1 MATEVA
7 EIVTV
12 ARVDLSDFKRKMGEH
27 DKRIEESNK
36 KARKGAFFGGLVG
49 GAVGGAVSDI
59 VGTAM
64 RPFEGVI
71 SLFGNLLA
79 AALLPVLVQMLPL
92 LETLADVLNSEAFAR
107 FTGII
112 GKGVALMGETGSVI
126 ADILTGDI
134 PQGSFPARPDT
145 ALARS
150 RSSYEAWM
158 GSGFRSAVYP
168 GPPGLLDVGVG
179 FGLGVWE
186 AGRDLWRG
194 SGGGQSEAGQYRD
207 TDSPYS
213 NANQSRSSGVG

>member
-1 MATEVA
+1 MAMEVA

-27 DKRIEESNK
+27 DERIEESNK

-92 LETLADVLNSEAFAR
+92 LETLADLLNSEAFAW
-107 FTGII
+107 FTSFI
-112 GKGVALMGETGSVI
+112 GKGVALAVETGGVI
-126 ADILTGDI
+126 ADILTGD
-134 PQGSFPARPDT
+134 FPARPDT

-179 FGLGVWE
+179 VGLGVWE

-194 SGGGQSEAGQYRD
+194 TGGGQSEAGQYRD